1 MGRRL
6 TANDLDSA
14 MIHRQPWFERRFT
27 FDLPVSAAPS
37 IIERLRGTPARVE
50 HRLGAIPRERLIH
63 RPSAEHWSIQENAG
77 HLYDLESIWMT
88 RVNDLAVG
96 RNTLTPGDAENRQTF
111 NANHN
116 DHPLEQLLARFT
128 EARAELVG
136 QLEGADEADWMRSA
150 MNQRIQKPMRL
161 LDLAVYIAEH
171 DDHHLATITELL
183 RS

>member
-1 MGRRL
+1 
-6 TANDLDSA
+6 
-14 MIHRQPWFERRFT
+14 MIHRQPWFERRFN

-50 HRLGAIPRERLIH
+50 HRLGVLAREVLVH
-63 RPSAEHWSIQENAG
+63 RPDPAHWSIQENAG
-77 HLYDLESIWMT
+77 HLYDLEAIWMT

-111 NANHN
+111 SAHHN
-116 DHPLEQLLARFT
+116 EHPLTELLGRFV

-150 MNQRIQKPMRL
+150 MNQQIQKPMRL

-171 DDHHLATITELL
+171 DDHHLATITDLL